1 MLKDEVY
8 DKNLVTDLAG
18 FIETLE
24 VSEFQKNALRLRWL
38 DQVNWLGARSRQA
51 RTRYYLLRMTAL
63 VSGVLVPALVSLSLT
78 GTAAEAIRWVTF
90 VLSLAVAL
98 STAIEQFF
106 NYGDRWRNYRRRAEL
121 LKIEGWQF
129 FQLSGSYRRY
139 DAHAEA
145 YPKFASRVEEI
156 IQEDVQVYITELV
169 SDKEA
174 KAAKPEE
181 PQPGG

>member
-8 DKNLVTDLAG
+8 DKMLVKDLAG

-24 VSEFQKNALRLRWL
+24 ISDLQKNALRLRWL
-38 DQVNWLGARSRQA
+38 DQVNWLGTRSRQT
-51 RTRYYLLRMTAL
+51 RTRYYVLRITAL
-63 VSGVLVPALVSLSLT
+63 VSGVLVPALVSLTLT
-78 GTAAEAIRWVTF
+78 GIGSEIIRWATF

-139 DAHAEA
+139 DSHAHA
-145 YPKFASRVEEI
+145 YTRFSSRVEEI

-169 SDKEA
+169 SEKES
-174 KAAKPEE
+174 KTLKPEE
-181 PQPGG
+181 DQS